1 MGKIRQPR
9 RQSEVHLTVS
19 GQSFPPFVSPSFDG
33 SATMPASQHVSPKSD
48 IEISQSA
55 TKRPILDIAR
65 EKLGIG
71 PEHLEPYGHYKAKV
85 SMDYVKS
92 LQGRPDGKLVLVS
105 AITPTPAGEG
115 KTTTTV
121 GLTDALNFI
130 GKKAMLCLREP
141 SLGPSFGMKGGAA
154 GGGYAQ
160 VVPMEDINLHFTG
173 DFHAI
178 TSANNLLAAM
188 LDNHIYW
195 GNALGIDQRRV
206 AWRRVLDM
214 NDRALRQIVSSLG
227 GVANGFPRE
236 DGFDITVASE
246 VMAIFCLAR
255 DLEDLKKRLSNIIVG
270 YTRERKPVRAGD
282 LKAHGA
288 MTALLKEALA
298 PNLVQTLEGT
308 PAFVHGGPFANIAH
322 GCNSVLATSTALK
335 LCDYVVTEA
344 GFGADLGGEKFLDI
358 KCRKAGLEP
367 ACAVLVAT
375 IRALKMHGGVK
386 KEDLKTENLKA
397 LEAGMA
403 NLARHVENMQKFG
416 IVPVISI
423 NRFSADSDAEIAL
436 VKAQCG
442 KLGVEALMADHW
454 AEGGKGAA
462 DVARAVVKIAES
474 GKSKLKLL
482 YPDEMPLLEKIRT
495 ISKEIYRAR
504 DVSADKPVRDQLAA
518 FEAMGYGKC
527 PVCIA
532 KTQYSFSTNP
542 DAKGAPVDHVINV
555 REVRLSAG
563 AEFVVAVCGE
573 IMTMPGLPK
582 VPAADSI
589 DVGPD
594 GKIVGL
600 F

>member
-1 MGKIRQPR
+1 M
-9 RQSEVHLTVS
+9 T
-19 GQSFPPFVSPSFDG
+19 PPP
-33 SATMPASQHVSPKSD
+33 ATAAKAPAVASQHANPKTD
-48 IEISQSA
+48 IEISQA
-55 TKRPILDIAR
+55 AKKRPIIDVAR
-65 EKLGIG
+65 ERLGIG
-71 PEHLEPYGHYKAKV
+71 PENLEPYGHHKAKV
-85 SMDYVKS
+85 SMDFIKS
-92 LQGRPDGKLVLVS
+92 IQGRPNGKLILVS

-121 GLTDALNFI
+121 GLTDALNYI
-130 GKKAMLCLREP
+130 GKKAMLCIREP

-195 GNALGIDQRRV
+195 GNKLGIDPRRV

-214 NDRALRQIVSSLG
+214 NDRALRSIVNSLG

-255 DLEDLKKRLSNIIVG
+255 DVDDLKKRLSNIVVA
-270 YTRERKPVRAGD
+270 YTRDRKPVRAGD
-282 LKAHGA
+282 LNAHGA
-288 MTALLKEALA
+288 MTVLLKEALA

-308 PAFVHGGPFANIAH
+308 PAFIHGGPFANIAH
-322 GCNSVLATSTALK
+322 GCNSVLATTTALK
-335 LCDYVVTEA
+335 LADYVVTEA
-344 GFGADLGGEKFLDI
+344 GFGADLGGEKFMDI
-358 KCRKAGLEP
+358 KCRKAGIAP
-367 ACAVLVAT
+367 DCAVLVAT
-375 IRALKMHGGVK
+375 LRALKMHGGVK

-397 LEAGMA
+397 LEAGMS
-403 NLARHVENMQKFG
+403 NLQRHVENVQKLG
-416 IVPVISI
+416 VVPVISI
-423 NRFSADSDAEIAL
+423 NRFSTDTDAEIKL
-436 VKAQCG
+436 VEDACR

-462 DVARAVVKIAES
+462 DVARAVVKIADS
-474 GKSKLKLL
+474 GKSKLKFL
-482 YPDEMPLLEKIRT
+482 YPDDMPLYEKIRT
-495 ISKEIYRAR
+495 IAKEIYRAK
-504 DVSADKPVRDQLAA
+504 DISADKPVRDQLAN
-518 FEAMGYGKC
+518 FEAMGYGKFPIC
-527 PVCIA
+527 VA

-542 DAKGAPVDHVINV
+542 DAKGAPADHVINV

-563 AEFVVAVCGE
+563 AEFVVAICGE
-573 IMTMPGLPK
+573 IMTMPGLPR
-582 VPAADSI
+582 VPAADAI

-594 GKIVGL
+594 GRIVGL